1 MIALDTNVLVRFLVQ
16 DDATQSAAAT
26 SLIQRCS
33 RTTPAWLSRE
43 VLIETVWVLES
54 AYGRSAADISNVLF
68 GLLEAEEI
76 VVEEASD
83 VAVAAEAYG
92 VAGADFAD
100 HMIASAAMRSGAET
114 IYTFDKKAAR
124 HTFATFLVK

>member
-16 DDATQSAAAT
+16 DDAKQAAAAT

-33 RTTPAWLSRE
+33 RNAPAWLSRE
-43 VLIETVWVLES
+43 VMIETVWVLES
-54 AYGRSAADISNVLF
+54 AYDRSPAEISNVLF

-76 VVEEASD
+76 IIEEASD

-92 VAGADFAD
+92 VAGSDFAD
-100 HMIASAAMRSGAET
+100 HMIASAAIRSGAET

-124 HTFATFLVK
+124 HNFATFLVK